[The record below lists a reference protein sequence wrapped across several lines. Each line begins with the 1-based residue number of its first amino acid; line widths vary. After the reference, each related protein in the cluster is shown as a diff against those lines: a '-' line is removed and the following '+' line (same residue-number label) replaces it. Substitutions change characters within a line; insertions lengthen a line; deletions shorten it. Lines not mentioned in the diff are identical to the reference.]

1 MQKHM
6 FNYAKQVNL
15 LFAASLYFVQVHEKI
30 SHHSI
35 PLHMFLLSQQ
45 ISPKMISCSIN
56 VCGGEAACE
65 GEHRGA
71 ETPSERVTKPLLGV
85 ELVITSLATSH
96 YHSAFDRI
104 SICITMFS
112 GKED

>member
-15 LFAASLYFVQVHEKI
+15 LFAASLYFAQVHEKI
-30 SHHSI
+30 SHHEI
-35 PLHMFLLSQQ
+35 PLHMFLSRSVL
-45 ISPKMISCSIN
+45 KCFSCPIN

-65 GEHRGA
+65 GEHSRA
-71 ETPSERVTKPLLGV
+71 KTPSERVTKPLLGV

-96 YHSAFDRI
+96 YHSAFDRR
-104 SICITMFS
+104 ICITMFS
-112 GKED
+112 GNED